1 MKHELGLL
9 ENALDSLNEA
19 LRKFQAGESGSPRA
33 YKFAV
38 LHFAHSLELLFK
50 YYVTQSHPLL
60 IYKNPFSKSIAKE
73 NTIGLWDAVQFLKNE
88 GKGISADL
96 SKDLEWVKQLRNNIE
111 HHKFEMNVQRFEELS
126 VGLYGQQWSSMTNMI
141 FSTCRQTSIQ
151 TARRRSTHCQTS
163 IARALPRLG
172 RKHSI
177 SQTMA
182 KLTTAPTAGNARQQP
197 WSAIRTNASFAR
209 RRWQLSSAANAI
221 RGFQRLRLRF
231 GMMST
236 LRTLTTSAKA
246 ASHISSLANGVAQP
260 GAPADASASAAELR
274 RYSL

>member
-111 HHKFEMNVQRFEELS
+111 HHKFEMNVHTVRRTL
-126 VGLYGQQWSSMTNMI
+126 GWLDGQQWSSMTNTYL
-141 FSTCRQTSIQ
+141 FSTVDKHLFRLQGDVRHTVRRVSREHCRGSGG
-151 TARRRSTHCQTS
+151 ST
-163 IARALPRLG
+163 R
-172 RKHSI
+172 
-177 SQTMA
+177 
-182 KLTTAPTAGNARQQP
+182 
-197 WSAIRTNASFAR
+197 
-209 RRWQLSSAANAI
+209 
-221 RGFQRLRLRF
+221 
-231 GMMST
+231 
-236 LRTLTTSAKA
+236 
-246 ASHISSLANGVAQP
+246 
-260 GAPADASASAAELR
+260 
-274 RYSL
+274 